1 MIQSSILENFDRVV
15 RPFQQNVPELA
26 QWMNQDQCDDWGDS
40 DARVAEGEKKVGCR
54 TSQREKQCK
63 NPHARGYMSTS
74 VRQGFTKRGRART
87 RHNPAGDRNLL
98 LTESVISSVAGTV
111 ART

>member
-1 MIQSSILENFDRVV
+1 
-15 RPFQQNVPELA
+15 
-26 QWMNQDQCDDWGDS
+26 
-40 DARVAEGEKKVGCR
+40 
-54 TSQREKQCK
+54 
-63 NPHARGYMSTS
+63 MSTS